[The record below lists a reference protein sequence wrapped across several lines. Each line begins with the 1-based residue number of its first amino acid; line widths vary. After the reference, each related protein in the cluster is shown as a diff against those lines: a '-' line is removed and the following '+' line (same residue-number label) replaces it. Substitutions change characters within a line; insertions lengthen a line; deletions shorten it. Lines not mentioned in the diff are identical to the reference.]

1 MFSFPSNVRFS
12 ETDEDG
18 RLTTLALLNYF
29 QDCTVFH
36 SGTLGLGPDNE
47 RESGKAWLLAAW
59 QIEIEDLPSL
69 FDPIVV
75 STWGT
80 GAKGTFATRN
90 FTMATPDGRTLAR
103 ADSLWFLYDAAAGRP
118 VRLTPEDWAPYM
130 SDDAP
135 LDMPPTSRKLRVE
148 GPGEPRPSVAVA
160 KHHLDT
166 NHHVNNAQYVEIAR
180 EALGT
185 PVDVQRIQVQYKR
198 AAVLGDTIVPVVHAE
213 KDGMA
218 VRLTDG
224 ADADFAI
231 VKLLGREP

>member
-12 ETDEDG
+12 ETDEDS

-36 SGTLGLGPDNE
+36 SGTLGLGPDSE
-47 RESGKAWLLAAW
+47 RESGEA
-59 QIEIEDLPSL
+59 LPSL

-103 ADSLWFLYDAAAGRP
+103 ADSLWFLYDAAVGRP

-130 SDDAP
+130 ADDAP
-135 LDMPPTSRKLRVE
+135 LDMPPTSRKLRTE

-180 EALGT
+180 EALDT
-185 PVDVQRIQVQYKR
+185 PVDVRRIQVQYKK

-213 KDGMA
+213 KDGVA

-231 VKLLGREP
+231 VKLLGRES